1 VDGRKTTVQSK
12 AGDALEVCRV
22 VNGMWQASG
31 ASWARA
37 QPAAAVD
44 AMLRYAD
51 GGLTTFDMA
60 DICKEFQII
69 VRPRVSR
76 SGCTDQALSCP
87 PVHARTHSFSH
98 SCASCC
104 PERQQ
109 PASFPPREDPIQA
122 AQSPKLNSRPLGQQR
137 LPYPFASVSVA
148 RAHGSHERKSHVVHR
163 SARRPSGGRGAASP
177 PTPPEAREVHG
188 RSRRGGDGHRGAA

>member
-22 VNGMWQASG
+22 VNGMWQVSG

-76 SGCTDQALSCP
+76 SGCVDQAFRLSAAHLSTLARIHFLI
-87 PVHARTHSFSH
+87 PVHLVVQSDS
-98 SCASCC
+98 S
-104 PERQQ
+104 Q
-109 PASFPPREDPIQA
+109 PVFPRGKIQ
-122 AQSPKLNSRPLGQQR
+122 SKP
-137 LPYPFASVSVA
+137 VSMEI
-148 RAHGSHERKSHVVHR
+148 S
-163 SARRPSGGRGAASP
+163 
-177 PTPPEAREVHG
+177 
-188 RSRRGGDGHRGAA
+188 